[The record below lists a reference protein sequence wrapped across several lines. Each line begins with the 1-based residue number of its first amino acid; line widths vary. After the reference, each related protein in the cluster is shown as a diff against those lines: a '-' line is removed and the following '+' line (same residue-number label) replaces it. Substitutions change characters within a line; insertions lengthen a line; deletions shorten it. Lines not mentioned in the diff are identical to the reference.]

1 MSGQSRGALFDSDDI
16 VPVLIEGV
24 LRLAWWAVRTVI
36 SLVVFAVRVP
46 LLAVPAAVLIAVGV
60 THGRAVALWTTVA
73 LMVALIAWRLVWPGT
88 FGRWVRPQLAA
99 AWKTVVYEVA
109 WRRIAPRVG
118 LVVHDHGAHA
128 RRRAGE
134 VAGLAWVKVT
144 PAGVERLGIGLPAGL
159 TPDDVAAKTD
169 AIAHA
174 FRAREARIAP
184 SGPGGVVIELHRKDV
199 LATTIRPLPVLSAD
213 RVNLAGIPIGRHED
227 GAPWCFSLWQTH
239 VLIAGATGA
248 GKGSILWSLLH
259 GLSPA
264 ITAGWVQ
271 VWAIDPKGGMELR
284 PGARLFSRFEDGTP
298 ETMCDLL
305 EDLVGVMDARAK
317 RLAGQGI
324 RKHQPS
330 PESPHVLAVI
340 DELATLT
347 AFAER
352 PVVRRIEQAL
362 GLLLT
367 KGRAVGITVLAAVQ
381 DPGKD
386 VVSWRDLFPT
396 RVAMRLDNPIQV
408 DMVLGEGARDLGAT
422 ADHISEHTPGVAFV
436 RVEGTR
442 AIRRVR
448 AAYLAH
454 DDITALARRVTAS
467 PALTAPRPTPAPATP
482 FDAPT
487 PPRAQERTAP
497 EAQEPPRSEE
507 GRPPSSTAPQ
517 RKPRKPRKARTISA
531 LSAACEGDETTDR
544 GVA

>member
-1 MSGQSRGALFDSDDI
+1 M
-16 VPVLIEGV
+16 
-24 LRLAWWAVRTVI
+24 
-36 SLVVFAVRVP
+36 
-46 LLAVPAAVLIAVGV
+46 
-60 THGRAVALWTTVA
+60 
-73 LMVALIAWRLVWPGT
+73 
-88 FGRWVRPQLAA
+88 
-99 AWKTVVYEVA
+99 
-109 WRRIAPRVG
+109 
-118 LVVHDHGAHA
+118 
-128 RRRAGE
+128 
-134 VAGLAWVKVT
+134 AWVKVT

-199 LATTIRPLPVLSAD
+199 LATTIRPLPVQAAD
-213 RVNLAGIPIGRHED
+213 RVNLAGVPIGRHED
-227 GAPWCFSLWQTH
+227 GSPWCFSLWQTH

-264 ITAGWVQ
+264 INAGWVQ

-305 EDLVGVMDARAK
+305 EDLVAVMDARAK
-317 RLAGQGI
+317 RLAAQGI

-330 PESPHVLAVI
+330 PDSPHVLAVI

-352 PVVRRIEQAL
+352 SVVRRIEQAL

-386 VVSWRDLFPT
+386 VVGWRDLFPT

-422 ADHISEHTPGVAFV
+422 ADHISETTPGVAFV

-448 AAYLAH
+448 AAYLTD
-454 DDITALARRVTAS
+454 DDIAALASRVTAS
-467 PALTAPRPTPAPATP
+467 PALTAPPTGPGPRTAVRCSDSGACRPAHCTGGARAAARGRAAPVVVGCATTQAAEATQGP
-482 FDAPT
+482 HHLDHQQRSAGRRGDGPGCGLMLAPDGAPVDVDLAYT
-487 PPRAQERTAP
+487 LAANEGVCVRPLLRKVTDRATGDVRTVPIRCGSTRESVCPPCATKARRVRMQQCREGWHLTEDPPLPRAGF
-497 EAQEPPRSEE
+497 
-507 GRPPSSTAPQ
+507 GRGSRWA
-517 RKPRKPRKARTISA
+517 
-531 LSAACEGDETTDR
+531 
-544 GVA
+544 

>member
-1 MSGQSRGALFDSDDI
+1 MSGQSGGALFDSDDI

-24 LRLAWWAVRTVI
+24 LRLVWWVVRTVV
-36 SLVVFAVRVP
+36 SLVLFALRVP
-46 LLAVPAAVLIAVGV
+46 LLAVPAAVLVAVGV
-60 THGRAVALWTTVA
+60 TYGGAVALWAAVAVVVA
-73 LMVALIAWRLVWPGT
+73 LFLWRLLRPAT
-88 FGRWVRPQLAA
+88 FGLWVRPQLAA
-99 AWKTVVYEVA
+99 AWMTVVYEVA

-118 LVVHDHGAHA
+118 LVVHDHGPR

-144 PAGVERLGIGLPAGL
+144 PGGVERLGIGLPVGL

-184 SGPGGVVIELHRKDV
+184 SAPGGVVIELHRKDV
-199 LATTIRPLPVLSAD
+199 LATTIRPLPVQVAD
-213 RVNLAGIPIGRHED
+213 RVNLAGVPIGRHED
-227 GAPWCFSLWQTH
+227 GSPWCFSLWQTH

-264 ITAGWVQ
+264 INAGWVQ

-305 EDLVGVMDARAK
+305 ENLVTVMDARAK
-317 RLAGQGI
+317 TLAAQGI

-330 PESPHVLAVI
+330 PASPHVLAVI

-352 PVVRRIEQAL
+352 SVVRRIEQAL

-386 VVSWRDLFPT
+386 VVGWRDLFPT
-396 RVAMRLDNPIQV
+396 RVAMRLDKPIQV

-422 ADHISEHTPGVAFV
+422 ADHINETTPGVAFV

-448 AAYLAH
+448 ASYLTD
-454 DDITALARRVTAS
+454 DDITDLASRVTAS
-467 PALTAPRPTPAPATP
+467 PALTAPRPTPVPASPLAAPASERADEPAASETP
-482 FDAPT
+482 EPS
-487 PPRAQERTAP
+487 RADEQ
-497 EAQEPPRSEE
+497 
-507 GRPPSSTAPQ
+507 RPPSSTAPQ
-517 RKPRKPRKARTISA
+517 RKPRKPRKARTT
-531 LSAACEGDETTDR
+531 SAATAASATDAASDR

>member
-24 LRLAWWAVRTVI
+24 LRLVWWGVRTVVA
-36 SLVVFAVRVP
+36 LVVFAVRVP
-46 LLAVPAAVLIAVGV
+46 LLAVPAAVLVAVGV
-60 THGRAVALWTTVA
+60 TYGRAVALWTAVA
-73 LMVALIAWRLVWPGT
+73 LMVALIAWRLLWPGG

-118 LVVHDHGAHA
+118 LVVHDHGHA

-184 SGPGGVVIELHRKDV
+184 SGPGSVVIELHRKDV
-199 LATTIRPLPVLSAD
+199 LATTVRPLPVHEAD

-227 GAPWCFSLWQTH
+227 GTPWCFSLWQTH

-264 ITAGWVQ
+264 INAGWVQ

-305 EDLVGVMDARAK
+305 EDVVAVMDARAK
-317 RLAGQGI
+317 RLAAQGI

-330 PESPHVLAVI
+330 PDSPHVLAVI

-352 PVVRRIEQAL
+352 SVVRRIEQAL

-386 VVSWRDLFPT
+386 VVGWRDLFPT
-396 RVAMRLDNPIQV
+396 RVAMRLDNPVQV

-422 ADHISEHTPGVAFV
+422 ADHISEQTPGVAFV

-448 AAYLAH
+448 ASYLTDH
-454 DDITALARRVTAS
+454 DIASLASRVTAS
-467 PALTAPRPTPAPATP
+467 PALAAPRPTPVPETP
-482 FDAPT
+482 LNAPT
-487 PPRAQERTAP
+487 PPRVEQPTTPQTPAP
-497 EAQEPPRSEE
+497 APQDE
-507 GRPPSSTAPQ
+507 RPPVPSAGPQ
-517 RKPRKPRKARTISA
+517 RKPRKSRKARTNSTTTSPAGLEDSA
-531 LSAACEGDETTDR
+531 DR

>member
-24 LRLAWWAVRTVI
+24 LRLMWWAVRTVVA
-36 SLVVFAVRVP
+36 LVVFAVRVP
-46 LLAVPAAVLIAVGV
+46 TLAVPAAVLVAVGA
-60 THGRAVALWTTVA
+60 TYGPAVALWTAVA
-73 LMVALIAWRLVWPGT
+73 LMVALIAWRLLWPAT
-88 FGRWVRPQLAA
+88 FGRLVRPQLAA

-118 LVVHDHGAHA
+118 LVVHDHGPHA

-159 TPDDVAAKTD
+159 TPDEVAAKTD

-199 LATTIRPLPVLSAD
+199 LATTIRPLPVQAAD

-227 GAPWCFSLWQTH
+227 GTPWCFSLWQTH

-264 ITAGWVQ
+264 IDAGWVQ

-284 PGARLFSRFEDGTP
+284 PGARLFSRFQDGTP

-305 EDLVGVMDARAK
+305 EDLVAVMDARAK
-317 RLAGQGI
+317 TLAAQGI

-330 PESPHVLAVI
+330 SDSPHVLAVI

-352 PVVRRIEQAL
+352 SVVRRIEQAL

-386 VVSWRDLFPT
+386 VVGWRDLFPT

-422 ADHISEHTPGVAFV
+422 ADHINEHTPGVAYV

-448 AAYLAH
+448 ASYLTD
-454 DDITALARRVTAS
+454 DDIAALASRVTAS
-467 PALTAPRPTPAPATP
+467 PALTAPRPTRMPESP
-482 FDAPT
+482 FDAST
-487 PPRAQERTAP
+487 PAPPDQPSAP
-497 EAQEPPRSEE
+497 EAH
-507 GRPPSSTAPQ
+507 RPHPAEDQRQPSSTRPQ
-517 RKPRKPRKARTISA
+517 RRPRKPRKPRTTSPTISA
-531 LSAACEGDETTDR
+531 ADEASDR

>member
-1 MSGQSRGALFDSDDI
+1 MGGQSRGALFDSDDI

-24 LRLAWWAVRTVI
+24 LRLVWWVVRTVVA
-36 SLVVFAVRVP
+36 LVVFAVRVP
-46 LLAVPAAVLIAVGV
+46 LLAVPAAVLVAVGV
-60 THGRAVALWTTVA
+60 TYGRPVALWTTLA
-73 LMVALIAWRLVWPGT
+73 LVVTLIAWRLLGPGT
-88 FGRWVRPQLAA
+88 FGRWVRPQLSA
-99 AWKTVVYEVA
+99 AWKTVAYEVA

-118 LVVHDHGAHA
+118 LVVHDHGPR

-199 LATTIRPLPVLSAD
+199 LATTIRPLPVQAAD

-227 GAPWCFSLWQTH
+227 GSPWCFSLWQTH

-248 GKGSILWSLLH
+248 GKGSILWSLLN

-264 ITAGWVQ
+264 INDGWVQ

-305 EDLVGVMDARAK
+305 EDLVAVMDARAK
-317 RLAGQGI
+317 RLATQGI

-330 PESPHVLAVI
+330 PDSPHVLAVI

-352 PVVRRIEQAL
+352 SVVRRIEQAL

-386 VVSWRDLFPT
+386 VVGWRDLFPT

-408 DMVLGEGARDLGAT
+408 DMVLGEGARDVGAT
-422 ADHISEHTPGVAFV
+422 ADHICETTPGVAFV

-442 AIRRVR
+442 AVRRVR
-448 AAYLAH
+448 ASYLAD
-454 DDITALARRVTAS
+454 DDIAALASRVTAW
-467 PALTAPRPTPAPATP
+467 PALTAPRPAPVPAGPFDAPAPPRAEPPTAPETPAPA
-482 FDAPT
+482 
-487 PPRAQERTAP
+487 
-497 EAQEPPRSEE
+497 RSEDQ
-507 GRPPSSTAPQ
+507 RPPASAAPQ
-517 RKPRKPRKARTISA
+517 RKPRKPRKARTTSTPTAGVEKSA
-531 LSAACEGDETTDR
+531 TDR
-544 GVA
+544 GVT

>member
-16 VPVLIEGV
+16 VPVFIEGV
-24 LRLAWWAVRTVI
+24 LRLVWWVVRTVFA
-36 SLVVFAVRVP
+36 LVVFAVRVP
-46 LLAVPAAVLIAVGV
+46 LLAVPAAVLVAVGF
-60 THGRAVALWTTVA
+60 TYGRDVALWAAVALVGA
-73 LMVALIAWRLVWPGT
+73 LVVWRLLGPAT

-118 LVVHDHGAHA
+118 LVVHDHGLH

-199 LATTIRPLPVLSAD
+199 LATTIRPLPAQAAEK
-213 RVNLAGIPIGRHED
+213 VNLAGIPIGRHED
-227 GAPWCFSLWQTH
+227 GSPWCFSLWQTH

-264 ITAGWVQ
+264 INAGWVQ

-305 EDLVGVMDARAK
+305 EDLVAVMDARAK
-317 RLAGQGI
+317 SLAAQGI

-330 PESPHVLAVI
+330 PDSPHVLAVI

-352 PVVRRIEQAL
+352 CVVRRIEQAL

-386 VVSWRDLFPT
+386 VVGWRDLFPT

-422 ADHISEHTPGVAFV
+422 ADHINEHTPGVAFV

-448 AAYLAH
+448 AAYLAD
-454 DDITALARRVTAS
+454 DDITALASRVTAS
-467 PALTAPRPTPAPATP
+467 PALTAPRPAPVPASSLDVPV
-482 FDAPT
+482 
-487 PPRAQERTAP
+487 RARAEEPTAP
-497 EAQEPPRSEE
+497 EAPEPPHAEVQ
-507 GRPPSSTAPQ
+507 RPPSSSGPP
-517 RKPRKPRKARTISA
+517 RKPRKPRKARAT
-531 LSAACEGDETTDR
+531 SAADASATDPASDR

>member
-1 MSGQSRGALFDSDDI
+1 MSGQSRGALFDSDDL

-24 LRLAWWAVRTVI
+24 LRLVWWVVRTAVA
-36 SLVVFAVRVP
+36 LAVFAVRVP
-46 LLAVPAAVLIAVGV
+46 LLAVPAAVLIAVALTDGSDV
-60 THGRAVALWTTVA
+60 ALWVAVALVVA
-73 LMVALIAWRLVWPGT
+73 LLCWRLLWPST

-118 LVVHDHGAHA
+118 LVVHDHSPH

-199 LATTIRPLPVLSAD
+199 LATTIRPLPVQAAD
-213 RVNLAGIPIGRHED
+213 KVNLAGVPIGRHED
-227 GAPWCFSLWQTH
+227 GSLWCFSLWQTH

-264 ITAGWVQ
+264 IDAGWVQ

-305 EDLVGVMDARAK
+305 EDLVAVMDARAK
-317 RLAGQGI
+317 RLAAQGI
-324 RKHQPS
+324 RKHQLS
-330 PESPHVLAVI
+330 PKSPHVLAVI

-352 PVVRRIEQAL
+352 SVLRRIEQAL

-386 VVSWRDLFPT
+386 VVGWRDLFPT

-422 ADHISEHTPGVAFV
+422 ADHISEHTPGVAYV

-448 AAYLAH
+448 ASYLTD
-454 DDITALARRVTAS
+454 DDITALAARVTAS
-467 PALTAPRPTPAPATP
+467 PALTAPRPTPVPATP
-482 FDAPT
+482 LDAPT
-487 PPRAQERTAP
+487 PARAERPTAP
-497 EAQEPPRSEE
+497 EVAEPSHAEE
-507 GRPPSSTAPQ
+507 PRPPSSTTPQ
-517 RKPRKPRKARTISA
+517 RKPRKPRKPRTASTTA
-531 LSAACEGDETTDR
+531 TAGADTEATDR